1 MQTFICN
8 IRCYESVLWDEYRSQ
23 GSIKLFKKHE
33 ISLIGNPFDFLVYF
47 SRVWCL
53 SWRANIRLT
62 YRLVRLTL
70 LDNVYMLIYYS
81 FFAIHCFSISFDLQ
95 SEMLCFS
102 SSSIRNLF
110 FDCSAG
116 VKKSKRLSRFYRFY
130 EYLFFLIP
138 WILTFTHVPSGKQK
152 VSLICTKAE
161 KVTQQ
166 HINTQTMLDYWLML
180 ASKLQT
186 W

>member
-1 MQTFICN
+1 MLWICTVGWVQT
-8 IRCYESVLWDEYRSQ
+8 
-23 GSIKLFKKHE
+23 SIKLFKKHE

-95 SEMLCFS
+95 SEMFCVS

-116 VKKSKRLSRFYRFY
+116 LVWRKVKGWADFMSICFFDSMDLDRFMYLQGNKKSVWFAL
-130 EYLFFLIP
+130 
-138 WILTFTHVPSGKQK
+138 KQK
-152 VSLICTKAE
+152 KWHSSTLTHRRCLIIGWC
-161 KVTQQ
+161 
-166 HINTQTMLDYWLML
+166 
-180 ASKLQT
+180 
-186 W
+186 